1 MTAATNGRITVPDT
15 SFDLECDRLSH
26 VVDDAQF
33 ERLRWARTEGPMLAR
48 LVALAEG
55 ALEERSD
62 FALVEEGTSRDDKR
76 FTMKVH
82 GNRVVTVVISLDG
95 SRAVLQVEEAE
106 RSRYQVLPGEPVSV
120 EFALA
125 DEAWMASALQQL
137 FSRIQSLA

>member
-1 MTAATNGRITVPDT
+1 MPDP

-62 FALVEEGTSRDDKR
+62 FDLVEEGTSRDDKR
-76 FTMKVH
+76 FTLKVH
-82 GNRVVTVVISLDG
+82 GNRVVMIVISLDG
-95 SRAVLQVEEAE
+95 RRAVLRVEAAE
-106 RSRYQVLPGEPVSV
+106 RSRYQVLPGEPVSID
-120 EFALA
+120 FALA
-125 DEAWMASALQQL
+125 DEPWMASALQQL
-137 FSRIQSLA
+137 FSRIQPLS